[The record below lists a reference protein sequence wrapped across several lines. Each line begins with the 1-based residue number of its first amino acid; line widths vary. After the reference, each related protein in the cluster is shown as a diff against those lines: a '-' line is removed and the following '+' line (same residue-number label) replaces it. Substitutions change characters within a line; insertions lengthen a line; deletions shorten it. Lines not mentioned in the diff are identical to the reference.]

1 MAPADKPHLP
11 LRWEFV
17 PSKQHQDGSILW
29 SWRAYTQSGKV
40 AMKSGSRFDSLTACI
55 EDAKAAGYVE
65 P

>member
-1 MAPADKPHLP
+1 MAPADKVHLP

-17 PSKQHQDGSILW
+17 PSKQRNDGSILW
-29 SWRAYTQSGKV
+29 SWRAYTQGGKV